1 MPSKI
6 VLASNNKGKLLEL
19 EKVLEPLSIKLI
31 PQSELNVV
39 EVEETGLSFIENAI
53 LKARSA
59 SKQTDLPAI
68 ADDSGLV
75 VPALNGAPGIYS
87 ARYSGANANSK
98 SNIELL
104 LNNMTDCKDR
114 TAYFYCALVYV
125 KHYKDPTPLVAVGK
139 FFGEIIKERIGNAGF
154 GYDPIFYL
162 KQYNKTAAQ
171 IDSKLKNSVSH
182 RAIAS
187 QQLLKLFEQ
196 DNKS

>member
-1 MPSKI
+1 MTPQI

-31 PQSELNVV
+31 TQSEFNVV
-39 EVEETGLSFIENAI
+39 EAEETGLSFIENAI

-59 SKQTDLPAI
+59 AKQTNLPAI

-87 ARYSGANANSK
+87 ARYSGVNANSQ

-104 LNNMTDCKDR
+104 LENMIDCQDR

-125 KHYKDPTPLVAVGK
+125 KHY
-139 FFGEIIKERIGNAGF
+139 
-154 GYDPIFYL
+154 
-162 KQYNKTAAQ
+162 
-171 IDSKLKNSVSH
+171 
-182 RAIAS
+182 
-187 QQLLKLFEQ
+187 
-196 DNKS
+196 

>member
-1 MPSKI
+1 MTPQI
-6 VLASNNKGKLLEL
+6 VLSSNNKGKLLEL

-31 PQSELNVV
+31 TQSEFNVV
-39 EVEETGLSFIENAI
+39 EAEETGLSFIENAI

-59 SKQTDLPAI
+59 AKQTNLPAI

-87 ARYSGANANSK
+87 ARYSGVNANSQ

-104 LNNMTDCKDR
+104 LENMIDCQDR

-125 KHYKDPTPLVAVGK
+125 KHYKDPTPIIAFGK
-139 FFGEIIKERIGNAGF
+139 FFGEIIRQQQGNAGF
-154 GYDPIFYL
+154 GYDPIFFL
-162 KQYNKTAAQ
+162 KQYNKTAAE
-171 IDSKLKNSVSH
+171 IEPKLKNSISH

-187 QQLLKLFEQ
+187 QQLLNLIEQ
-196 DNKS
+196 DKIL